1 MSAGSWLKICGSA
14 EPELAGRL
22 TARLARKIKANQ
34 VNIDEIRRVEKLTFL
49 SGGRTELSDDSL
61 DKLRRLCQLW
71 DVDLRCS
78 GITSHR
84 PVIGPCVVAM
94 KKLLYPFL
102 RVFLKDALQQQREFN
117 AAAVSL
123 LADLASRNGRSGG

>member
-1 MSAGSWLKICGSA
+1 MGAPTTPAEWLPVLAA
-14 EPELAGRL
+14 ELDAVHD
-22 TARLARKIKANQ
+22 RKA
-34 VNIDEIRRVEKLTFL
+34 DP
-49 SGGRTELSDDSL
+49 DDPSL

-84 PVIGPCVVAM
+84 PVLGPFIVAM
-94 KKLLYPFL
+94 KKLFYPFL
-102 RVFLKDALQQQREFN
+102 RVFLKDALQQQRDFN

-123 LADLASRNGRSGG
+123 LADLASKQLSEK

>member
-1 MSAGSWLKICGSA
+1 MNSANWIRVLGKS
-14 EPELAGRL
+14 EPELEQRL
-22 TARLARKIKANQ
+22 QRSLDAKIHSGQ
-34 VNIDEIRRVEKLTFL
+34 VSLDEIRRVEKLTFL
-49 SGGRTELSDDSL
+49 SPGRLDTSPEAL

-84 PVIGPCVVAM
+84 ALIGPFIVAA
-94 KKLLYPFL
+94 KKIFYPML
-102 RVFLKDALQQQREFN
+102 RVFLKDTLQQQRDFN

-123 LADLASRNGRSGG
+123 LADLASQKKH